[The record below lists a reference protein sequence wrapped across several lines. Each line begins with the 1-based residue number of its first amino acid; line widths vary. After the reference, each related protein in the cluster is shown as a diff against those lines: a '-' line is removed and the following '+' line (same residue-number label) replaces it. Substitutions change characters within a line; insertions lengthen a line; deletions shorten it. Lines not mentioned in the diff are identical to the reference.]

1 MDPQNDGNEIVANDQ
16 LNDGVDN
23 CRSKAKL
30 IDGDKVVE
38 EPKSGMLFGS
48 IEEVVDYYRNYGK
61 QAGFGVTQKKKKKY
75 ENGDVHYI
83 SLTCARGGKA
93 SSSSSNNLCKASKT
107 SKTGCQATLNATL
120 VDTSWYVTNVNLGH
134 NHDLSPGKARYFRCN
149 KKLDPTTKRKLD
161 IDDRAGIRTNKI
173 YNALAV
179 EAGGYENLT
188 FGERECR
195 NYIANS
201 RRLRLG
207 TGGAAALR
215 DYFNRMRK
223 VNDDFYFDIDVDDE
237 CRLRNVF
244 WADARRAAL
253 ISSEDT
259 ESFVWLF
266 EAWLKCMKGRAPRA
280 IITDQ
285 DRAMKNAIKKVFP
298 NARHRFCLWHILK
311 KLPEKFGSHSQYYAI
326 KSAIRNC
333 VYNSHTCD
341 EFDACWQ
348 SMLGCYNL
356 EENAWL
362 RGLYSERTFW
372 VPTYLNDV
380 FWAGMTTT
388 QHSESMNAFFDGY
401 VQSSTS
407 LKEFVDQYDNA
418 LRRKVEVENVADFD
432 SFNTTI
438 SCVSHWPFE
447 KQFQEI
453 YTHAK
458 FREVQKEISS
468 IMYCGSSLLKSEC
481 GIRTYQV
488 TEQVEI
494 NESYRKKIVFNVC
507 YNGPVC
513 EVNCSCR
520 LFESRGILCKHAIS
534 VLTAFEDVDLLPE
547 KYFLNRW
554 RKDLKRPYKLI
565 KSSYDP
571 LSGNPTADRYAEL
584 SNNVLK
590 LAAIAAPNVDHCM
603 ELQKYVDMLIKK
615 FSGPSCEQSQPSQSL
630 PSAKDLPSAPMI
642 DNGAMDCMEVEVC
655 SPLVARTKGARPSIR
670 KVSVVEKV
678 VRKKSS
684 KGGNKKQSNAN
695 PEQRRKRKKTCQR
708 SLVDELD
715 TSEDPLLF
723 STDVQHDQ
731 VIETQHSVLTQTFGN
746 SQSSCIFEGDSIYL
760 S

>member
-1 MDPQNDGNEIVANDQ
+1 
-16 LNDGVDN
+16 
-23 CRSKAKL
+23 
-30 IDGDKVVE
+30 
-38 EPKSGMLFGS
+38 MLFGS
-48 IEEVVDYYRNYGK
+48 IEEVIDYYMNYGK
-61 QAGFGVTQKKKKKY
+61 QAGFGVTQKKKIKY
-75 ENGDVHYI
+75 ENEDVHYI
-83 SLTCARGGKA
+83 TLTCARKDKA
-93 SSSSSNNLCKASKT
+93 SFSSSNNLCKASKT
-107 SKTGCQATLNATL
+107 SKTGCKATLNAAL

-149 KKLDPTTKRKLD
+149 KKLDPATKRKFD
-161 IDDRAGIRTNKI
+161 IDDRAGIR
-173 YNALAV
+173 
-179 EAGGYENLT
+179 
-188 FGERECR
+188 
-195 NYIANS
+195 
-201 RRLRLG
+201 
-207 TGGAAALR
+207 GAATLR

-244 WADARRAAL
+244 WADARRAVL

-259 ESFVWLF
+259 ASFVWLF
-266 EAWLKCMKGRAPRA
+266 ETWLKCMKGRAPRA

-285 DRAMKNAIKKVFP
+285 DRS
-298 NARHRFCLWHILK
+298 LL
-311 KLPEKFGSHSQYYAI
+311 E
-326 KSAIRNC
+326 
-333 VYNSHTCD
+333 
-341 EFDACWQ
+341 
-348 SMLGCYNL
+348 CYNL

-372 VPTYLNDV
+372 VPAYLNDV

-388 QHSESMNAFFDGY
+388 QRSESMNAFFDGY

-438 SCVSHWPFE
+438 SCVSYWPFE
-447 KQFQEI
+447 KQFQKI

-458 FREVQKEISS
+458 FREVQKEISE

-488 TEQVEI
+488 IERVEI

-513 EVNCSCR
+513 EVNCSCH

-534 VLTAFEDVDLLPE
+534 VLTTFEDVDLLPE

-584 SNNVLK
+584 SKNVLK
-590 LAAIAAPNVDHCM
+590 LAAIAAPNVDHCI
-603 ELQKYVDMLIKK
+603 EVQKYVDMLIKK

-642 DNGAMDCMEVEVC
+642 DNGAIDCMEVEVC
-655 SPLVARTKGARPSIR
+655 SPLVARTKSARPSIR

-678 VRKKSS
+678 VGKKSS
-684 KGGNKKQSNAN
+684 KGGNKK
-695 PEQRRKRKKTCQR
+695 
-708 SLVDELD
+708 
-715 TSEDPLLF
+715 
-723 STDVQHDQ
+723 
-731 VIETQHSVLTQTFGN
+731 
-746 SQSSCIFEGDSIYL
+746 
-760 S
+760 

>member
-1 MDPQNDGNEIVANDQ
+1 
-16 LNDGVDN
+16 
-23 CRSKAKL
+23 
-30 IDGDKVVE
+30 
-38 EPKSGMLFGS
+38 MLFGS

-83 SLTCARGGKA
+83 SLTCARRGKA

-107 SKTGCQATLNATL
+107 SKTGCRATLNAML

-149 KKLDPTTKRKLD
+149 KKLDPATKRKLD

-188 FGERECR
+188 FGERDCR

-223 VNDDFYFDIDVDDE
+223 
-237 CRLRNVF
+237 
-244 WADARRAAL
+244 A
-253 ISSEDT
+253 
-259 ESFVWLF
+259 
-266 EAWLKCMKGRAPRA
+266 APRA

-311 KLPEKFGSHSQYYAI
+311 KLPKKFESHSQYY
-326 KSAIRNC
+326 AIRNC

-348 SMLGCYNL
+348 IMLECYNL

-362 RGLYSERTFW
+362 LGLYSERTFW

-388 QHSESMNAFFDGY
+388 QRSESMNAFFDGY

-418 LRRKVEVENVADFD
+418 LRRKVEVENVANFD

-438 SCVSHWPFE
+438 SCVSYWPFE
-447 KQFQEI
+447 KQFQKI

-468 IMYCGSSLLKSEC
+468 IMYCGSSLLK
-481 GIRTYQV
+481 R
-488 TEQVEI
+488 
-494 NESYRKKIVFNVC
+494 
-507 YNGPVC
+507 
-513 EVNCSCR
+513 
-520 LFESRGILCKHAIS
+520 ILCKHAIS
-534 VLTAFEDVDLLPE
+534 VLTTFEDVDLLPE

-590 LAAIAAPNVDHCM
+590 LAAIAAPNVDHWM
-603 ELQKYVDMLIKK
+603 EVQKYVDILIKK

-678 VRKKSS
+678 VGKKSS
-684 KGGNKKQSNAN
+684 KGGNKKQSNTN
-695 PEQRRKRKKTCQR
+695 LEQRRKRKKIFCEFDWELDELEIWRGNPKDTVMYLLC
-708 SLVDELD
+708 LVDN
-715 TSEDPLLF
+715 
-723 STDVQHDQ
+723 VN
-731 VIETQHSVLTQTFGN
+731 V
-746 SQSSCIFEGDSIYL
+746 
-760 S
+760 